1 VGAGDASC
9 PGGDHV
15 VRSDRKRLREV
26 LQRASIL
33 SSEQYRGVRIRL
45 TQGQLEAVA
54 NNADQEEAQESL
66 EVEFVGQDGFE
77 IGFNV
82 SYLLDVLA
90 TIETDLVEL
99 RFGDSN
105 RSALILGV
113 GDDAGRY
120 VVMPMRL

>member
-1 VGAGDASC
+1 
-9 PGGDHV
+9 
-15 VRSDRKRLREV
+15 
-26 LQRASIL
+26 
-33 SSEQYRGVRIRL
+33 L